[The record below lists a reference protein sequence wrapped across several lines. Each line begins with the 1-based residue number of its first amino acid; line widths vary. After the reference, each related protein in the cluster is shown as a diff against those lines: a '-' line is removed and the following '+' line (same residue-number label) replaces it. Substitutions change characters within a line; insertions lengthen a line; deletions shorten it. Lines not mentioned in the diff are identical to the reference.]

1 LDFPARANSIRLGFK
16 IRSYG
21 IVPMP
26 FRIYPEID
34 AEMLKVMTEPYDA
47 VVARLRLTPDD
58 PRIGKLASMIA
69 QLAKAGVLDA
79 DKLADQSRMGIK

>member
-1 LDFPARANSIRLGFK
+1 
-16 IRSYG
+16 
-21 IVPMP
+21 MP

-58 PRIGKLASMIA
+58 PRIGKLRQHDCSAC
-69 QLAKAGVLDA
+69 KGWCAG
-79 DKLADQSRMGIK
+79 RR